1 MDVKYETPQVL
12 IVEVEVEK
20 GFVLSIG
27 VSYERANDE
36 YDIM

>member
-1 MDVKYETPQVL
+1 MNVKYETPQIL

-20 GFVLSIG
+20 GFALSVGI
-27 VSYERANDE
+27 SYESASDE

>member
-20 GFVLSIG
+20 GFALSIG